1 MSSRHLVSFLSV
13 IVLFAAALA
22 CSLPGSNPSS
32 DKPGPVGEIPSG
44 EVPSNTGGSAAC
56 SNPLYPVVVG
66 ASWIYKFNGAAPGD
80 FTRSITAVNV
90 DGFFDQDVFTSG
102 ITRTG
107 EWKCNA
113 GALIALDPNGGST
126 AAVQS
131 STIDS
136 TFKTTEMDG
145 VTLPANINLGDSWT
159 QNFTIEGTEI
169 IRGMAVA
176 SKNQTAYSCTAGGSE
191 SVTVVAGTFN
201 AVRMDCQTNI
211 SITITLNGA
220 DVPTNINTTSTVWY
234 APGVG
239 MVKSDNVVSGS
250 GNNTIELTA
259 YNIP

>member
-1 MSSRHLVSFLSV
+1 MASRFLASFLS
-13 IVLFAAALA
+13 IVVLLAASLA
-22 CSLPGSNPSS
+22 CSLPGSSPSS
-32 DKPGPVGEIPSG
+32 NTPVPVVEVPSG
-44 EVPSNTGGSAAC
+44 GVPSNTGGSGAC
-56 SNPLYPVVVG
+56 DNPLYPVVIG
-66 ASWIYKFNGAAPGD
+66 ASWTYKFNGGVPGD
-80 FTRSITAVNV
+80 FTRSITAVND

-136 TFKTTEMDG
+136 TFETIAMDG
-145 VTLPANINLGDSWT
+145 VTLPANVNAGESWT
-159 QNFTIEGTEI
+159 QNFTIEGTETI
-169 IRGMAVA
+169 KGVAVA

-191 SVTVVAGTFN
+191 SVTVAAGTFN
-201 AVRMDCQTNI
+201 AVRMECQTNI
-211 SITITLNGA
+211 TITITMNGA
-220 DVPTNINTTSTVWY
+220 EIPTNVTTTSTIWY

-239 MVKSDNVVSGS
+239 MVKSDNVVSGT